1 MIRYICISNK
11 KQVIFSCESEIE
23 ISIDTCQYCIK
34 TRVLTHKKRSI
45 VVYLKNKLKEIINIQ
60 PLDYCTVGSLLFL

>member
-1 MIRYICISNK
+1 MHHSHYGMQRESGLIGMIRYICISNK

-34 TRVLTHKKRSI
+34 TRVLSHKKRTI
-45 VVYLKNKLKEIINIQ
+45 VVYLKNKLKE
-60 PLDYCTVGSLLFL
+60 